1 MPARGRSYQQ
11 TVRQTSGGAK
21 TTGATAKKQ
30 RPVVYRRGR
39 RYEPIF
45 QWPERRQLDPPP
57 DLFALFNS
65 GPTDSGQNVNPTSA
79 LSVPAVFA
87 CVQVLSQDVA
97 RTPIKLRQQTGPDTY
112 VDAVDH
118 PLYEILNSLFNPEMT
133 AFQAKAYLQ
142 WQLLTYGVALA
153 EIVRTDGGVTSLGP
167 LDAQYMRVDR
177 VADTRVKR
185 WTYAVPWSTAAPYL
199 PPGGGVPAG
208 RVLTWLFDAAQPPIL
223 ELVSETPVNR
233 CREVIGT
240 ALGLQQY
247 IAKFFANG
255 AKPSGVLK
263 TPTGLTDIQAQSLRD
278 NFMAGYTGST
288 NRGRVPVLTGDVS
301 FTPIS
306 QNNDDS
312 QMNETLK
319 ALSMQICGSF
329 RVPPWKAGIMENT
342 TYSNMESGELVYVT
356 STLDP
361 FFECWEEALRR
372 DVLTVRQ
379 YNNYTV
385 TFDRQSLVRNDVKNL
400 YPSLSQGIQ
409 NGFLSQNDARKAL
422 GLNPI
427 PNGDVFMMNSALQ
440 PIGTPKEVPV
450 VA

>member
-1 MPARGRSYQQ
+1 MNRFTR
-11 TVRQTSGGAK
+11 
-21 TTGATAKKQ
+21 
-30 RPVVYRRGR
+30 
-39 RYEPIF
+39 
-45 QWPERRQLDPPP
+45 WLERRTNIATPSP
-57 DLFALFNS
+57 DLLQLFSS
-65 GPTDSGQNVNPTSA
+65 GPTDSGQTVTPQTA

-87 CVQVLSQDVA
+87 CCQVLSQDVA

-112 VDAVDH
+112 IDAVEH
-118 PLYEILNSLFNPEMT
+118 PLYEILNALPNPEMT
-133 AFQAKAYLQ
+133 AYQFKAFLQ
-142 WQLLTYGVALA
+142 WQLLTFGVAYA
-153 EIVRTDGGVTSLGP
+153 EIVRIDGRVDSLWP
-167 LDAQYMRVDR
+167 LDATYMRVDR
-177 VADTRVKR
+177 IAATRQKR
-185 WTYAVPWSTAAPYL
+185 WTYAVPWNTAAPYL
-199 PPGGGVPAG
+199 APGGKQAG
-208 RVLTWLFDAAQPPIL
+208 QVLTWLFDPSQPPIL
-223 ELVSETPVNR
+223 ELVAETPVNR
-233 CREVIGT
+233 CREIIGC

-263 TPTGLTDIQAQSLRD
+263 LPQGMTDAQTQLLRD
-278 NFMAGYTGST
+278 NFMTAYGGSV
-288 NRGRVPVLTGDVS
+288 NRGRVPVLTGDVT

-372 DVLTVRQ
+372 DVLTTRQ
-379 YNNYTV
+379 YGSYVV

-409 NGFLSQNDARKAL
+409 NGFLCQNDARKAL
-422 GLNPI
+422 GLNPV
-427 PNGDVFMMNSALQ
+427 PGGDVFMVNSALQ
-440 PIGTPKEVPV
+440 PVGTPKEVPV